1 MKTKQPDIT
10 RTKILTAAFQ
20 EIHRCG
26 FQAASINNI
35 LADTGLTKGALYHH
49 FPNKHALGLA
59 VIDEVIREQ
68 LENDICLPLENSNN
82 AIDTLLQVL
91 QQLIIKFDEEQTKL
105 GCPFNNLMQEMSPLD
120 ETFRIHLT
128 SILMRLQRVIATSL
142 SSAKQCGQL
151 KHDVNP
157 DAIAMFVVAT
167 YTGCVGTAKSLQSV
181 KTFQT
186 SIQQLME
193 YVRSLKCSVQTEHLY
208 GQIFNYPSRVPVP
221 LHL

>member
-10 RTKILTAAFQ
+10 RTKILTAAFK

-59 VIDEVIREQ
+59 VLDEVIRVQ
-68 LENDICLPLENSNN
+68 LENDICAPLENSNN
-82 AIDTLLQVL
+82 PIDTLLQVL
-91 QQLIIKFDEEQTKL
+91 QQLIGKFDEEQTKL

-120 ETFRIHLT
+120 ETFRTHLT
-128 SILMRLQRVIATSL
+128 STLTRLQRTIASSL
-142 SSAKQCGQL
+142 QQAKQRGQL
-151 KHDVNP
+151 KADINP
-157 DAIAMFVVAT
+157 ESVALFVVAT
-167 YTGCVGTAKSLQSV
+167 YTGSIGIAKSLQSV

-186 SIQQLME
+186 AMQQLME
-193 YVRSLKCSVQTEHLY
+193 YVRSLKLVVSQTEKY
-208 GQIFNYPSRVPVP
+208 GQLFNYSSRVSAPYY
-221 LHL
+221 L